1 MGTLTLHQFF
11 WGAFVVLS
19 VLLLFV
25 QLIRLVSLRR
35 SDISVAR
42 FLIAGPFLFTSPD
55 SYFRAGAA
63 SAPWRMMLY
72 WVLWVAGVL
81 ALAKLLSI

>member
-1 MGTLTLHQFF
+1 MGTLTLHRFF
-11 WGAFVVLS
+11 WGGFVVLS
-19 VLLLFV
+19 VLLFFA
-25 QLIRLVSLRR
+25 QLLRLVSLRR
-35 SDISVAR
+35 PDISVSR

-55 SYFRAGAA
+55 TYFRAGAA

-72 WVLWVAGVL
+72 WVLWLAGVP